1 MGYESMLADIKSSLN
16 GKISDVED
24 KIEKLKK
31 AKKDID
37 TLQEEAITEIKEIVK
52 PELGKHW
59 TEQKPMI
66 STREEKRRNRKH
78 LRL

>member
-31 AKKDID
+31 
-37 TLQEEAITEIKEIVK
+37 
-52 PELGKHW
+52 
-59 TEQKPMI
+59 QKGH
-66 STREEKRRNRKH
+66 RHAARRGNH
-78 LRL
+78 